1 MESRQVVEAG
11 AGCVSGFPSPSSVL
25 PHSGPAVL
33 LDEILRF
40 DAQGL
45 LAVATVRHSPAFS
58 SADGSLPAWVGLEL
72 MAQGVAAFSGCEAGK
87 ARLGLLLGAR
97 RYDASCDGFPVGMRL
112 EIEVIPS
119 NRDEDGFGVF
129 DCSIRCAGERLAEA
143 ALTVYQ
149 PIDPEAFLREQ
160 IGVEAQ

>member
-1 MESRQVVEAG
+1 MTA
-11 AGCVSGFPSPSSVL
+11 FPAPSSVL

-33 LDEILRF
+33 LDEILHF
-40 DAQGL
+40 DAHGL
-45 LAVATVRHSPAFS
+45 LAVTTVRHSTAYS
-58 SADGSLPAWVGLEL
+58 GADGSLPAWVGLEL
-72 MAQGVAAFSGCEAGK
+72 MAQGVAAFSGCEAGQ

-97 RYDASCDGFPVGMRL
+97 RYEVSCDSFPAGMRL

-149 PIDPEAFLREQ
+149 PTDPEAFLREQ
-160 IGVEAQ
+160 AGVESK

>member
-1 MESRQVVEAG
+1 MTA
-11 AGCVSGFPSPSSVL
+11 FPAPSSVL

-45 LAVATVRHSPAFS
+45 LAVATVRHSAAFS

-72 MAQGVAAFSGCEAGK
+72 MAQGVAAFSGCEAGQ

-97 RYDASCDGFPVGMRL
+97 RYDVRCDHFPAGMRL
-112 EIEVIPS
+112 EIEIAPS
-119 NRDEDGFGVF
+119 TRDEEGFGVF
-129 DCSIRCAGERLAEA
+129 DCSIHCAGQRLAGA
-143 ALTVYQ
+143 SLTVYQ
-149 PIDPEAFLREQ
+149 PINPEAFLREQ
-160 IGVEAQ
+160 LAVEAT